1 LAFSRRR
8 YRVDEAHALGKG
20 GLIFLHHSPLTCTTH
35 WELFGTNARA
45 CRVRHGRSAVSNNGC
60 VALGLRRSAHS
71 GAFYLAHAFFVRR
84 TQREQCAMESFALSK
99 DDDTKVRIACIQ
111 MQPVIGRVEDNVMH
125 SVSLIERAVER
136 GAELI
141 VLPELSNS
149 GYMFNSREEAFALSE
164 PIPDGPTVKAW
175 SEIASRHKLHLVAGI
190 CERDG
195 AKLFNSAVLIGP
207 NGYIG
212 TFRKVHLWNE
222 ENLYFEPGD
231 LGFPVY
237 HTAIGRIG
245 MAICYDGWFPETYRL
260 AALQGADIVCVPTN
274 WVPIPGQAPGREA
287 MANILAMAAAH
298 SNSIYIACADRV
310 GTERGQ
316 PFEGQS
322 LIVGHTGWPVAGP
335 ASRDKEEIVIAD
347 VALGEARRARNWNA
361 FNQVLRDR
369 RSDLYDEMLGSDVK
383 RGWY

>member
-1 LAFSRRR
+1 MNPLGSTTA
-8 YRVDEAHALGKG
+8 DEA
-20 GLIFLHHSPLTCTTH
+20 
-35 WELFGTNARA
+35 
-45 CRVRHGRSAVSNNGC
+45 
-60 VALGLRRSAHS
+60 
-71 GAFYLAHAFFVRR
+71 
-84 TQREQCAMESFALSK
+84 
-99 DDDTKVRIACIQ
+99 KVKIACIQ
-111 MQPVIGRVEDNVMH
+111 MQPAIGKVEANVAR
-125 SVSLIERAVER
+125 SIELIDRAVES
-136 GAELI
+136 GAKLI
-141 VLPELSNS
+141 VLPELSNT
-149 GYMFNSREEAFALSE
+149 GYMFQSREEAFALSE
-164 PIPDGPTVKAW
+164 PVPSGRTVNAW
-175 SEIASRHKLHLVAGI
+175 SEIAAKHKLHLVAGI

-195 AKLFNSAVLIGP
+195 AKLFNSAVLIAP
-207 NGYIG
+207 QGYVG

-231 LGFPVY
+231 LGFPVF

-274 WVPIPGQAPGREA
+274 WVPIPGQAEGRQA

-322 LIVGHTGWPVAGP
+322 LIVSFTGWPISGP
-335 ASRDKEEIVIAD
+335 ASRDKEEILIAE

-369 RSDLYDEMLGSDVK
+369 RSDLYDELLGSDIK

>member
-1 LAFSRRR
+1 
-8 YRVDEAHALGKG
+8 
-20 GLIFLHHSPLTCTTH
+20 
-35 WELFGTNARA
+35 
-45 CRVRHGRSAVSNNGC
+45 
-60 VALGLRRSAHS
+60 
-71 GAFYLAHAFFVRR
+71 
-84 TQREQCAMESFALSK
+84 MESFALSK

-111 MQPVIGRVEDNVMH
+111 MQPVIGRVEDNVRH
-125 SVSLIERAVER
+125 SISLIERAVER

-164 PIPDGPTVKAW
+164 AIPDGPTVKAW
-175 SEIASRHKLHLVAGI
+175 SEIASRHTLHLVAGI

-274 WVPIPGQAPGREA
+274 WVPIPGQAAGREA

>member
-1 LAFSRRR
+1 
-8 YRVDEAHALGKG
+8 
-20 GLIFLHHSPLTCTTH
+20 
-35 WELFGTNARA
+35 
-45 CRVRHGRSAVSNNGC
+45 
-60 VALGLRRSAHS
+60 
-71 GAFYLAHAFFVRR
+71 
-84 TQREQCAMESFALSK
+84 MESFAWSK
-99 DDDTKVRIACIQ
+99 DDETKVRIACIQ
-111 MQPVIGRVEDNVMH
+111 MQPAIGKGEDNVTH
-125 SVSLIERAVER
+125 GIGLIKHAVER

-164 PIPDGPTVKAW
+164 PIPDGPTVNAW

-207 NGYIG
+207 NGHIG

-369 RSDLYDEMLGSDVK
+369 RSDLYDEMLGSDIK

>member
-1 LAFSRRR
+1 
-8 YRVDEAHALGKG
+8 
-20 GLIFLHHSPLTCTTH
+20 
-35 WELFGTNARA
+35 
-45 CRVRHGRSAVSNNGC
+45 
-60 VALGLRRSAHS
+60 
-71 GAFYLAHAFFVRR
+71 
-84 TQREQCAMESFALSK
+84 LSK

-111 MQPVIGRVEDNVMH
+111 MQPVIGKVEGNVAH
-125 SVSLIERAVER
+125 SIGLINRAVEQ
-136 GAELI
+136 GAELV
-141 VLPELSNS
+141 VLPELSNT
-149 GYMFNSREEAFALSE
+149 GYMFKSREEAFALSE

-175 SEIASRHKLHLVAGI
+175 SEIASRQKLHLVAGI
-190 CERDG
+190 CERNG
-195 AKLFNSAVLIGP
+195 SKLFNSAVLIGP
-207 NGYIG
+207 NGTIG

-222 ENLYFEPGD
+222 ENLYFEPGN

-298 SNSIYIACADRV
+298 SNSIFIACADRV

-369 RSDLYDEMLGSDVK
+369 RSDLYDEMLGSDIK

>member
-1 LAFSRRR
+1 ML
-8 YRVDEAHALGKG
+8 HKG
-20 GLIFLHHSPLTCTTH
+20 Y
-35 WELFGTNARA
+35 
-45 CRVRHGRSAVSNNGC
+45 
-60 VALGLRRSAHS
+60 VALGLRRLAHS
-71 GAFYLAHAFFVRR
+71 GVFYFAPRGSRGA
-84 TQREQCAMESFALSK
+84 TESVALSK
-99 DDDTKVRIACIQ
+99 DDDRKVRIACVQ
-111 MQPVIGRVEDNVMH
+111 MQPTIGKVEDNVAH
-125 SVSLIERAVER
+125 SI
-136 GAELI
+136 ELI
-141 VLPELSNS
+141 NRALEQGATLVVLPELSNT
-149 GYMFNSREEAFALSE
+149 GYMFSSREEAFALAE
-164 PIPDGPTVKAW
+164 PIPGGPTVKAW
-175 SEIASRHKLHLVAGI
+175 SEIAARHRLHLVAGI
-190 CERDG
+190 CERNG

-245 MAICYDGWFPETYRL
+245 MAICYDGWFPETFRL

-298 SNSIYIACADRV
+298 SNSIYVACADRV

-322 LIVGHTGWPVAGP
+322 LIVGPTGWPVAGP

-347 VALGEARRARNWNA
+347 IALGEARRARNWNA

-369 RSDLYDEMLGSDVK
+369 RSDVYGEMLGSDIK

>member
-1 LAFSRRR
+1 
-8 YRVDEAHALGKG
+8 
-20 GLIFLHHSPLTCTTH
+20 
-35 WELFGTNARA
+35 
-45 CRVRHGRSAVSNNGC
+45 
-60 VALGLRRSAHS
+60 
-71 GAFYLAHAFFVRR
+71 
-84 TQREQCAMESFALSK
+84 LSK

-111 MQPVIGRVEDNVMH
+111 MQPVIGRVEDNVAH
-125 SVSLIERAVER
+125 SIGLISRAVEQ
-136 GAELI
+136 GATLV
-141 VLPELSNS
+141 VLPELSNT
-149 GYMFNSREEAFALSE
+149 GYMFESREEAFALSE

-175 SEIASRHKLHLVAGI
+175 SEIAAKRKLHLVAGI
-190 CERDG
+190 CERAG
-195 AKLFNSAVLIGP
+195 SKLFNSAVLIGP
-207 NGYIG
+207 SGYIG

-260 AALQGADIVCVPTN
+260 AALQGADVVCVPTN

-335 ASRDKEEIVIAD
+335 ASRDKEEIIIAD

-369 RSDLYDEMLGSDVK
+369 RSDLYDEMLGSDAK